1 VLARIVISKT
11 VGEIVNEFLKEL
23 GFVNLKIVDGMAN
36 CVTAIIVY
44 TTIHYWRLVLV
55 LLWKRQEK
63 RSG

>member
-11 VGEIVNEFLKEL
+11 VGDKVNEFLKEL
-23 GFVNLKIVDGMAN
+23 GFVNLKIVEGMAN
-36 CVTAIIVY
+36 GVTAVIVY

-55 LLWKRQEK
+55 LLWKRQK